1 MSNYNKMKTEMLLN
15 FYADEIC
22 LFLNVPKKDIFLKRK
37 YRGLT
42 DIRAMICY
50 LTKKQFPEAVL
61 RNIAAYFKQT
71 HATVIHSI
79 KKIEDLKKS
88 DEKIKRTIEH
98 CEKLNF
104 VEAILEGNGFEKMG
118 DNYFAKRPEGILMRK
133 DEKTYF
139 SIDGYAFHRI
149 QDADIFDT
157 IIISKNIGS
166 NPFGVLINSLKS

>member
-1 MSNYNKMKTEMLLN
+1 MSNYNKMKTEMMLN

-37 YRGLT
+37 YRHLA

-50 LTKKQFPEAVL
+50 LTKRQLPEAVL
-61 RNIAAYFKQT
+61 LNIADYFKQT

-79 KKIEDLKKS
+79 KKIENLKKS
-88 DEKIKRTIEH
+88 DAKIKRTIEH

-104 VEAILEGNGFEKMG
+104 VEAILENNGFEKIG
-118 DNYFAKRPEGILMRK
+118 DNYFAKRPEGILMLK

-139 SIDGYAFHRI
+139 SIDGYSFHKI
-149 QDADIFDT
+149 QDVDIFDT
-157 IIISKNIGS
+157 IIIAKNIDS
-166 NPFGVLINSLKS
+166 NPLGTIINSLKS